1 MDKKITES
9 VKIDK
14 VLVDKVRELK
24 KTTKLPIGSY
34 IELAIEEKI
43 LSTPKKLKS

>member
-1 MDKKITES
+1 MENKKVTES

-14 VLVDKVRELK
+14 ALVDKVRELK

-34 IELAIEEKI
+34 IELAIEEK
-43 LSTPKKLKS
+43 LKSRDKV